1 LLRKLQLTFNNYR
14 FKLLYRAIDEANDGL
29 ISQEDF
35 KKFVLGEEG
44 RSRLQSEEIVLN
56 DFAKIKSR
64 ETSDNH
70 LRQFSS
76 DNLNGDNDHHYH
88 QGKSDDESDVSP
100 KIDERR
106 PLGMVMENELLD
118 NPDVEL

>member
-1 LLRKLQLTFNNYR
+1 
-14 FKLLYRAIDEANDGL
+14 LYRAIDEANDGL

-76 DNLNGDNDHHYH
+76 DNLNGDNDDRALGFEEMHDHHHYH
-88 QGKSDDESDVSP
+88 QGKSDDESDISP

>member
-76 DNLNGDNDHHYH
+76 DNLNGDH
-88 QGKSDDESDVSP
+88 QGKSDDESDFSP
-100 KIDERR
+100 KVDERR
-106 PLGMVMENELLD
+106 PLGMVMENELMD